1 MKLTHTKLLLE
12 NKTSILEN
20 VKQAKQYVGSG
31 KLSQDELKTLIDI
44 DPSPTRKYV
53 GWMAKQWVNKNVTD
67 INVLRN
73 TIEEFNT
80 FLEKGKAKTKDINQ
94 FKSFKDLASEVDQ
107 INKSGEGISVKDLES
122 DYDTI
127 IDNSDLLIMSP
138 HTHEASRKLGLSY
151 FSFRDC
157 GDGTKDSSW
166 CTTYKAPDHFNDYY
180 YSHNV
185 TFYYI
190 KVKSQDLINQL
201 KKEFP
206 QRWETL
212 IVVALAVLEN
222 GQIDGY
228 DGLDNQMNSNTIQKY
243 TKIIGIS

>member
-1 MKLTHTKLLLE
+1 MKLTYTKLLLE
-12 NKTSILEN
+12 NKTFIIEN
-20 VKQAKQYVGSG
+20 VKQAKQYADSG

-53 GWMAKQWVNKNVTD
+53 GWMAKQWINKNVTD
-67 INVLRN
+67 IDVLRN

-94 FKSFKDLASEVDQ
+94 FKSFEDLASEVDQ
-107 INKSGEGISVKDLES
+107 INKSGKGISVKDLES
-122 DYDTI
+122 DYDTV

-151 FSFRDC
+151 FAFRDC
-157 GDGTKDSSW
+157 GDGKKDSAW

-180 YSHNV
+180 YSRNV

-190 KVKSQDLINQL
+190 KVKSQNLIDQL

-206 QRWETL
+206 KRWKNL
-212 IVVALAVLEN
+212 IVVALVVLEN

-228 DGLDNQMNSNTIQKY
+228 DGLDKQMNNETIQKY
-243 TKIIGIS
+243 IKIIGIS